1 MVQVSLQVLHPHRDA
16 YLLCTCCFFVG
27 VADAHSVYGAAVVSL
42 QVLHPHR
49 DAHSVLMVQLFGV
62 DMFYRPTSKHDQ
74 PGLIKARD
82 GPLDELGE
90 NALLGWAVV
99 PIFKQYVE
107 VDGLW

>member
-1 MVQVSLQVLHPHRDA
+1 MNEVFR
-16 YLLCTCCFFVG
+16 
-27 VADAHSVYGAAVVSL
+27 VSL

-90 NALLGWAVV
+90 HALLGWAVL
-99 PIFKQYVE
+99 PLFKQYVVLLVAICDKCSDCRKTNLSNIIMSHYQSIYDE
-107 VDGLW
+107 